1 MSDKQ
6 TPKCVRLDEFA
17 TIIGRPLSTVRRWAS
32 ERRFPP
38 YKCSNRIVV
47 NVEEGVKWFEQ
58 FHITNGAAR

>member
-6 TPKCVRLDEFA
+6 TPKFVPLDEFA
-17 TIIGRPLSTVRRWAS
+17 TIIGRPLSTIRRWAS
-32 ERRFPP
+32 ERRFPL

-58 FHITNGAAR
+58 FHITKGGVR